1 MEPFAIILGI
11 SMIFGAF
18 IAAAS
23 EPKTDPP
30 TPQTPQEIDQEA
42 AMLRAKK
49 RLAEAQREHELAQ
62 TDLEITRQILREQ
75 KGNGRGN
82 RNTRAV

>member
-1 MEPFAIILGI
+1 MEPLGI
-11 SMIFGAF
+11 TLVVTAIFGILF
-18 IAAAS
+18 AAAS

-75 KGNGRGN
+75 KGNGYGN
-82 RNTRAV
+82 